1 MKQIC
6 FLFDLIS
13 FWSLC
18 LDDDFLLYDDED
30 GDNRMLIYATDEN
43 LNMLQMSETWF
54 ADGTFKVVPQLF
66 FQLYTV
72 HALRN
77 GYLIPCAYG
86 LLPNKQENTYR
97 HFFQQLCNFKQGLN
111 PTSILTDFEQAALN
125 ALSAVFPNIQRKG
138 CFYHFS
144 QNIYRKI

>member
-6 FLFDLIS
+6 LLFYLIS
-13 FWSLC
+13 LWSLC
-18 LDDDFLLYDDED
+18 LGDDFLLYDDED

-43 LNMLQMSETWF
+43 LNMLQMSETWC
-54 ADGTFKVVPQLF
+54 AVGTFKVVPQLF

-86 LLPNKQENTYR
+86 LLPNKQKK
-97 HFFQQLCNFKQGLN
+97 HVPPFFPTAVQLQTGSESDQYL
-111 PTSILTDFEQAALN
+111 D
-125 ALSAVFPNIQRKG
+125 
-138 CFYHFS
+138 
-144 QNIYRKI
+144 